1 MEILI
6 LLSLL
11 IIIALLLQDK
21 IVFHKKSDEK
31 SKLKLPELPEQ
42 SSSIMGESKRVE
54 IQLLS
59 KDSDGK
65 SLENQQTQISNFDQ
79 EINDKKVDIQIPQEE
94 LNDVFGSTPDF
105 EEEEEE
111 WSQYLIFDNDNGS
124 ATGVTFEE
132 LNSVEVFLKE
142 QKLEVSQKE
151 TAADIIQKIQ
161 GTELFNLLQNSIEG
175 ASIKIAELLDR
186 SLSSENNS
194 DSSFLQSNN
203 LDKFDIGQFT

>member
-31 SKLKLPELPEQ
+31 SKPKILGQ
-42 SSSIMGESKRVE
+42 SSSIMGESKAVE
-54 IQLLS
+54 MHLVQKHLGENS
-59 KDSDGK
+59 MD
-65 SLENQQTQISNFDQ
+65 NQQTQTSNFDQ
-79 EINDKKVDIQIPQEE
+79 EINDKKVDIQIPNEE
-94 LNDVFGSTPDF
+94 LDEVFGSTPDF

-111 WSQYLIFDNDNGS
+111 WSQYEIFDNDVGS

-132 LNSVEVFLKE
+132 LHSVEAFLKE

-151 TAADIIQKIQ
+151 TAADIIQKIH
-161 GTELFNLLQNSIEG
+161 GTELFNLLENSIEG
-175 ASIKIAELLDR
+175 ASIKIAELLDK
-186 SLSSENNS
+186 SFYSEKDS
-194 DSSFLQSNN
+194 DSSMMRIKDFN
-203 LDKFDIGQFT
+203 IGDFI

>member
-31 SKLKLPELPEQ
+31 SKPKLTEQ

-54 IQLLS
+54 MQLPPKHL
-59 KDSDGK
+59 DEDYM
-65 SLENQQTQISNFDQ
+65 EDQQTQTSNFNQ
-79 EINDKKVDIQIPQEE
+79 EINAKKVNIQIPQKD
-94 LNDVFGSTPDF
+94 DVFGSTPDF

-111 WSQYLIFDNDNGS
+111 WNQYQIFDNDNGS

-132 LNSVEVFLKE
+132 LNSVEAFLKE
-142 QKLEVSQKE
+142 QKSEVTQKE

-161 GTELFNLLQNSIEG
+161 GTELFNLLENSIEG
-175 ASIKIAELLDR
+175 ASVKIAELLDR
-186 SLSSENNS
+186 SLSSENNI
-194 DSSFLQSNN
+194 DSSFYENNN
-203 LDKFDIGQFT
+203 LDEFDIDKFT